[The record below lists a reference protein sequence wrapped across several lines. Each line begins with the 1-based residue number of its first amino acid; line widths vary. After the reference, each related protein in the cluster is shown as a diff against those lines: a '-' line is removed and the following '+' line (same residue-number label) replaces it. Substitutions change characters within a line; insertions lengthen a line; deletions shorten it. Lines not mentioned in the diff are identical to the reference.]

1 MPHILVEGTIAL
13 AELARRHAPFAAR
26 SGGALVK
33 CDRFYLES
41 GGRTALVET
50 LVSEAGHTQRFFV
63 RLQAR
68 DDGVMVRCEPL
79 TDPEKSPGVKRAL
92 ALVAARVRA
101 ACGGRYGVTNLA
113 DYLVP
118 GEIDGA
124 AASEGETPCR

>member
-1 MPHILVEGTIAL
+1 VPHILVEGSIAL

-26 SGGALVK
+26 SGGAIVK
-33 CDRFYLES
+33 CDHFYLES

-50 LVSEAGHTQRFFV
+50 LVSDAGHTQRFFV

-92 ALVAARVRA
+92 ALVASRVRA

-118 GEIDGA
+118 EEIDGA
-124 AASEGETPCR
+124 QTGEGETPCR